1 MRLLR
6 VVINGSTHLESVI
19 NDALDITRLENNKFE
34 IHMEHFNIRHIL
46 NEVYEIMRFQLE
58 QKQLGFTLR
67 VSPCVP

>member
-34 IHMEHFNIRHIL
+34 IHKEAFKIRDML
-46 NEVYEIMRFQLE
+46 QDV
-58 QKQLGFTLR
+58 
-67 VSPCVP
+67 